1 MASIKIYKVDGEYK
15 VDGVSGVAS
24 VAHAQGL
31 PDAAA
36 ALAPLRPCLPGRRRR
51 LLVARR
57 GPPRRPFAGP
67 RGPLCRTLPCGGRPG
82 RAGEALP
89 SLGLD
94 GRARGA
100 RRGARPGRGPD
111 RLGRLRGGGCA
122 GDADGVSSEA

>member
-1 MASIKIYKVDGEYK
+1 MANIIIYKVDGEYK

-24 VAHAQGL
+24 IARAQGL

-57 GPPRRPFAGP
+57 GPPRCPIAGP
-67 RGPLCRTLPCGGRPG
+67 RGPFCRTLPCGGRQG
-82 RAGEALP
+82 RSGEAYP

-94 GRARGA
+94 GRTHGA
-100 RRGARPGRGPD
+100 RRGGRPGCGPD
-111 RLGRLRGGGCA
+111 RLGRLLGGGYVC
-122 GDADGVSSEA
+122 DADGVSSQA